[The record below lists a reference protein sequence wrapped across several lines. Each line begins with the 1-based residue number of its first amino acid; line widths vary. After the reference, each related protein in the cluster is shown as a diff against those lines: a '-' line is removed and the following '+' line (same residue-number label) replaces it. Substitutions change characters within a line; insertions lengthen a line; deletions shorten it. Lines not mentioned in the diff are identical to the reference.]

1 MMRGNKRKYT
11 EAVREQYHRA
21 PKEEGQDVDGFTKVV
36 PCHRKTAIRLLRRG
50 CVNSGGRGDMGSV
63 GGACLFAC
71 TAGLC

>member
-1 MMRGNKRKYT
+1 MTGHQRRKGRMLG
-11 EAVREQYHRA
+11 E
-21 PKEEGQDVDGFTKVV
+21 FTKVV
-36 PCHRKTAIRLLRRG
+36 SCHRKTVIRLLRRG